1 MLIAWH
7 GRATAETD
15 QGLPAS
21 RMYAMTA
28 STSGR
33 TTNAMDRPNPLN
45 GLLVL
50 DMSQGIAGPSCGSH
64 FAAYGARVIKI
75 EPPEGDWIRKLG
87 TPIAGA
93 SSATIV
99 YNRGKESIA
108 IDLKSEE
115 GREIALEIGEKAD
128 VVIESARPG
137 VMERLG
143 LGFADFRERNPS
155 VVYISISGYGQR
167 GPKRETAMVDTVG
180 QAYSGLMSVIRSR
193 EGAPVKIDV
202 PLIDAITG
210 LYAFQAAS
218 MELWGRK
225 AGEPGR
231 HLDISLMQSAAHIQA
246 LNVVEHA
253 FVGRPPALLNPPAG
267 NYPTADGWIAVTLVT
282 EEQFRAI
289 CRAIGRPELATD
301 PRFATFAVRRE
312 NLKELRRE
320 LDAALKTKPTHEWAA
335 AFAKEGA
342 LGAPIND
349 YGDWLADDHV
359 VSVAAAPDYEL
370 ATGETVRLPHLP
382 GGVMD
387 DAAVPII
394 GEHTRSV
401 LADFG
406 YTRDEIDMLVG
417 RKAVVEFG
425 GE

>member
-1 MLIAWH
+1 
-7 GRATAETD
+7 
-15 QGLPAS
+15 
-21 RMYAMTA
+21 
-28 STSGR
+28 
-33 TTNAMDRPNPLN
+33 MDGPKPLK

-108 IDLKSEE
+108 VDLKSDE
-115 GREIALEIGEKAD
+115 GREIALEIGEKAH

-143 LGFADFRERNPS
+143 LGFSHFGERNPS
-155 VVYISISGYGQR
+155 IIYVSISGYGQR
-167 GPKRETAMVDTVG
+167 GPKREAAMVDTVG
-180 QAYSGLMSVIRSR
+180 QAFSGLMSVIRSR

-210 LYAFQAAS
+210 LYAFQSAS

-225 AGEPGR
+225 AGDAGR

-246 LNVVEHA
+246 LNIVEHA

-289 CRAIGRPELATD
+289 CRAIGRSELSTD
-301 PRFATFAVRRE
+301 ARYATFAARRE
-312 NLKELRRE
+312 NLAELRRE
-320 LDAALKTKPTHEWAA
+320 LDAVLKTKPTREWAA
-335 AFAKEGA
+335 AFLKEGA

-349 YGDWLADDHV
+349 YGDWLSDAHV
-359 VSVAAAPDYEL
+359 TAVEAAPDYEL
-370 ATGETVRLPHLP
+370 ATGEMVRLPHLP
-382 GGVMD
+382 GGIMD
-387 DAAVPII
+387 DAAVPIV
-394 GEHTRSV
+394 GEHSRAV
-401 LADFG
+401 LADLG
-406 YTRDEIDMLVG
+406 YTRDEIDALVG
-417 RKAVVEFG
+417 RGVVVELG